1 MLYCPWVGCNNK
13 NLNFQIKT
21 SKGGLIQNIT
31 GCIIHKIMYFYM
43 IWRHRDITI
52 FYLSTRFGQQILI
65 FRLDLV
71 TILNLST
78 RLVYHFLFNRK
89 DLVKKLCSNRSSIFA
104 NYATKNRRS
113 CSKCLLWNWLLCRND
128 FSLSCEPPTFCLRN
142 FGNIKTRD
150 SDLNFDSND
159 ISELEFR
166 FKQRM
171 KK

>member
-1 MLYCPWVGCNNK
+1 MLYCPWVGYNNK
-13 NLNFQIKT
+13 NLNFQITT

-71 TILNLST
+71 TIFNLST

-128 FSLSCEPPTFCLRN
+128 IFLKLWASN
-142 FGNIKTRD
+142 FLPQKLWQHQDQRFGFKFWLEWHFGTW
-150 SDLNFDSND
+150 
-159 ISELEFR
+159 ISI
-166 FKQRM
+166 
-171 KK
+171 

>member
-13 NLNFQIKT
+13 NLNFQITT

-31 GCIIHKIMYFYM
+31 GCIIHKIKYFYM

-71 TILNLST
+71 TIFNLST

-89 DLVKKLCSNRSSIFA
+89 DLVKKLCSNSHQFLRIMQQKIDEVAQNFCFETDYSA
-104 NYATKNRRS
+104 ETT
-113 CSKCLLWNWLLCRND
+113 
-128 FSLSCEPPTFCLRN
+128 FSLSCEPPTFCHRN